1 MSLKAES
8 NNSDIEDNKD
18 IDDLKNIV
26 LLPYYFKKNS
36 TSEDPS
42 FPLTNL
48 EEKNISNGGWISQQ
62 NCTYPQKIIAK
73 FDKYVDVKQI
83 NILINEKKIPTMIKL
98 INCIQLEE
106 NESNTKD
113 KYRYE
118 DIGYIKLSSN
128 EDTDYS
134 SREFRKIKVNVY
146 NTNRIKILIYENYE
160 NPFNSYNQVGIVLLE
175 FYGYIINNENGSKI
189 AKLNEE
195 NYSEEIK
202 NEKEYINIKENND
215 KLPQIDENVNLL
227 IKDSKK
233 KIKLMKIKKIKNN
246 HNINKNGIKDIK
258 SINNSYNIYNVN
270 NTEKKNYNS
279 NIIMKTA
286 HLKYIG
292 KPNNIENKQK
302 SLIILDEKMDK
313 MKKVIEE
320 NEKEIFNQENKQF
333 KRLQNQIYELKEIL
347 NKIYKEKGLTK
358 KKIFSLEK
366 ESNKQINNINN
377 CKGKTMI
384 NNIQISN
391 FNRRKTQTLSPLHSN
406 SYKKHSITNR
416 VSNQQNIKLIKKQL
430 KISSNDENLPRS
442 NFMSFDNLPPL
453 NLKKRPN
460 CYNSDSENEKNNNY
474 DSLND
479 MNDDEIE
486 DDKSLDEI
494 PSDIKEKIE
503 ILIEVLGED
512 IFKKIFS
519 KNIYNQEEGFNFLIQ
534 EVKDIII
541 FNSQNMEET
550 NKYIVS
556 LINIIIYFLDNK
568 HYIIILKSLELF
580 LNILKAIEEKSNLC
594 KKEYNFKISKNII
607 IKIKEKLNHV
617 SKRIRLKA
625 TEIYCYMLDSN
636 FCDFYLLVNE
646 LIENEENEYYSRMD
660 NLNNRLNNLK
670 MNKSQDINKNSNNVK
685 MESDNLIMT
694 KMNIYL
700 KIFNNYEYK
709 IKKFNVK
716 KFPHKIL
723 GDYLI
728 MNINHSNEKIREI
741 TKNVLVKYIN
751 IFGND
756 IFYKLKLVIG
766 NKELT
771 KIIHDNND
779 LINEMK
785 KFEIDR
791 GLKIK
796 ESNILINKKKI
807 NDKLPSIDILKVSSL
822 NNNLDIGNLYSPYS
836 NKFKNRYLI
845 KNSSQ
850 PKLRISSKT
859 NLQNIN

>member
-18 IDDLKNIV
+18 IDDLQNIV

-73 FDKYVDVKQI
+73 FDKYVNVKQI

-258 SINNSYNIYNVN
+258 SINNSYSIYNIN

-377 CKGKTMI
+377 FKGKTMM

-391 FNRRKTQTLSPLHSN
+391 LNQRKTQTLSPLHSN

-568 HYIIILKSLELF
+568 HYIIILMSLELF

-646 LIENEENEYYSRMD
+646 LIENEANEYYSRMD

-670 MNKSQDINKNSNNVK
+670 MNKSQDINKNQNNVK

-796 ESNILINKKKI
+796 ESNILINKKK
-807 NDKLPSIDILKVSSL
+807 
-822 NNNLDIGNLYSPYS
+822 
-836 NKFKNRYLI
+836 NK
-845 KNSSQ
+845 
-850 PKLRISSKT
+850 
-859 NLQNIN
+859 

>member
-73 FDKYVDVKQI
+73 FDKYVNVKQI

-258 SINNSYNIYNVN
+258 SINNSYRIYNIN

-377 CKGKTMI
+377 FKGKTMM

-391 FNRRKTQTLSPLHSN
+391 LNQRKTQTLSPLHSN

-646 LIENEENEYYSRMD
+646 LIENEANEYYSRMD

>member
-73 FDKYVDVKQI
+73 FDKYVNVKQI

-258 SINNSYNIYNVN
+258 SINNSYSIYNIN

-377 CKGKTMI
+377 FKGKTMM

-391 FNRRKTQTLSPLHSN
+391 LNQRKTQTLSPLHSN

-646 LIENEENEYYSRMD
+646 LIENEANEYYSRMD

-670 MNKSQDINKNSNNVK
+670 MNKSQDINKNQNNVK

>member
-18 IDDLKNIV
+18 IDDLQNIV

-73 FDKYVDVKQI
+73 FDKYVNVKQI

-175 FYGYIINNENGSKI
+175 FYGYIINNENESKN

-195 NYSEEIK
+195 NYNEEIK

-258 SINNSYNIYNVN
+258 SINNSYSIYNIN

-377 CKGKTMI
+377 FKGKTMM

-391 FNRRKTQTLSPLHSN
+391 LNQRKTQTLSPLHSN

-568 HYIIILKSLELF
+568 HYIIILMSLELF

-646 LIENEENEYYSRMD
+646 LIENEANEYYSRMD

-670 MNKSQDINKNSNNVK
+670 MNKSQDINKNQNNVK

>member
-175 FYGYIINNENGSKI
+175 FFGYIINNENEGKI
-189 AKLNEE
+189 AKLNEK